1 MLRLSNL
8 IRSIGNKRVEVNGLG
23 GTTQNV
29 LISPK
34 GLYSKPNDEKSVA
47 IPLSSGNNQD
57 IVLALQKPVEMSDG
71 DVVLTDDKSTVY
83 ISYNGESITLSAKS
97 IIAKS
102 ELFSIDT
109 TNATINASSL
119 NITANTSING
129 NVAVNGIVAIQGS
142 ISNNGIDIGS
152 THIHSLVPTGETL
165 PPDVAGVPI
174 PPTPSTG
181 TGGGGTDT
189 GTGGGGTDTGTGGG
203 GTDTGTGGGGTGS
216 SGDTAKTIAA
226 LDNQIKSLDTKVT
239 TLTATVTAL
248 AATVAALN
256 GTSGIGAIRNDVAD
270 NKTKILSL
278 LHLTQ

>member
-34 GLYSKPNDEKSVA
+34 GLYSKPNNEKAVA

-57 IVLALQKPVEMSDG
+57 MVLALQKPVDMGDG
-71 DVVLTDDKSTVY
+71 DVVLTDDKSAVY

-109 TNATINASSL
+109 TSATINASSL

-174 PPTPSTG
+174 PPTDTG
-181 TGGGGTDT
+181 TGGGTDT
-189 GTGGGGTDTGTGGG
+189 GTGG

-226 LDNQIKSLDTKVT
+226 L
-239 TLTATVTAL
+239 
-248 AATVAALN
+248 
-256 GTSGIGAIRNDVAD
+256 R
-270 NKTKILSL
+270 
-278 LHLTQ
+278 